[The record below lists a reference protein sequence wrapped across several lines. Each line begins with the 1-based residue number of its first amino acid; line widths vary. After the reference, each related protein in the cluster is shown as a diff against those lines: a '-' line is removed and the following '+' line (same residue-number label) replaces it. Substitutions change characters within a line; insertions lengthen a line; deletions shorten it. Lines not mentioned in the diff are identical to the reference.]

1 MNGRIISAERALSEY
16 CRSKREP
23 LNSLETGIIDLM
35 TDLLHLA
42 RTENLDG
49 FQLAKM
55 AQMHFLVE
63 EKKEH
68 SVQHN
73 ENTKES

>member
-1 MNGRIISAERALSEY
+1 MNRRIVSAERALTEY
-16 CRSKREP
+16 CRSKREA
-23 LNSLETGIIDLM
+23 LDSLETGIIDLM

-42 RTENLDG
+42 RVENLDG

-63 EKKEH
+63 EEKEH
-68 SVQHN
+68 SVQDN

>member
-1 MNGRIISAERALSEY
+1 MNGRIVAAERALTEY
-16 CRSKREP
+16 CRSKREA
-23 LNSLETGIIDLM
+23 LDSLETGIVDLM

-42 RTENLDG
+42 RGENLDG

-63 EKKEH
+63 EEKEH

-73 ENTKES
+73 ENTKET

>member
-1 MNGRIISAERALSEY
+1 MNSRIVSAERALTEY
-16 CRSKREP
+16 CRSKREA
-23 LNSLETGIIDLM
+23 LDSLETGIIDLM
-35 TDLLHLA
+35 TDLLYLA

-63 EKKEH
+63 EEQEH

-73 ENTKES
+73 ENTKET

>member
-1 MNGRIISAERALSEY
+1 MNGRIVAAERALTEY
-16 CRSKREP
+16 CRSKREA
-23 LNSLETGIIDLM
+23 LDSLETGIIDLI

-42 RTENLDG
+42 RTQNLDG

-63 EKKEH
+63 EEKAH
-68 SVQHN
+68 SVQDN
-73 ENTKES
+73 ANTRES